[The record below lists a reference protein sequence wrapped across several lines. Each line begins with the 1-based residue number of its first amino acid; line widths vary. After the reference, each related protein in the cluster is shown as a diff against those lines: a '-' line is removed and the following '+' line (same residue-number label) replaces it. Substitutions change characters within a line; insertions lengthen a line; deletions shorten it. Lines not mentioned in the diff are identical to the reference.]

1 MDLSTYTLR
10 ELLFIFLN
18 VKGIKNNKVMK
29 TDDAVPDFFQFD
41 SRIVL
46 TEKDAYKTNPYTSDR
61 RQENIDA
68 LNKYYPNINFESK
81 SNFGIV
87 AFFDNENHHTL
98 RQLLQATYD
107 VIAKK
112 LLTVSTVDFSKDF
125 AIAAFGFRASMD
137 LTANL
142 YTTDLHSSRMSS
154 KESLEL
160 FIKLLFQTNLNE
172 QLNLNFRE
180 LQPDQ
185 VDERANRDT
194 QFRINL
200 RYFFDKYYA
209 ELKLVNPFRAEQMDL
224 NKQVILLKN
233 YKKPNDKFI
242 DRIRFYQNEIVEENV
257 DNKLDVE
264 QLRRRLKLSKID
276 DAEDDEVKH
285 RDNRAKEL
293 ARGTQPDLCASCQ
306 NIYRSEDRTFKI
318 RDTDMWYFELH
329 HVIPF
334 ANKDIQTEVADNYVK
349 LCAVCHRALTPNRA
363 DEDFQKDII
372 ANIFENRPEAL
383 TYVRNVQ
390 DTIHDKKAP
399 VDFVY
404 GILK

>member
-41 SRIVL
+41 SRIML

-98 RQLLQATYD
+98 HQLLQETYD

-185 VDERANRDT
+185 TVTLSSELICDT
-194 QFRINL
+194 
-200 RYFFDKYYA
+200 
-209 ELKLVNPFRAEQMDL
+209 
-224 NKQVILLKN
+224 
-233 YKKPNDKFI
+233 
-242 DRIRFYQNEIVEENV
+242 
-257 DNKLDVE
+257 
-264 QLRRRLKLSKID
+264 S
-276 DAEDDEVKH
+276 
-285 RDNRAKEL
+285 
-293 ARGTQPDLCASCQ
+293 
-306 NIYRSEDRTFKI
+306 
-318 RDTDMWYFELH
+318 
-329 HVIPF
+329 
-334 ANKDIQTEVADNYVK
+334 
-349 LCAVCHRALTPNRA
+349 LTSTMPS
-363 DEDFQKDII
+363 
-372 ANIFENRPEAL
+372 
-383 TYVRNVQ
+383 
-390 DTIHDKKAP
+390 
-399 VDFVY
+399 
-404 GILK
+404 

>member
-1 MDLSTYTLR
+1 MDLSTFTLR

-18 VKGIKNNKVMK
+18 VKSIKDNKVLK
-29 TDDAVPDFFQFD
+29 TDRIVADFFQVD

-46 TEKDAYKTNPYTSDR
+46 TKKDAYKTNPYTADR

-68 LNKYYPNINFESK
+68 LNKYYPHINFESK
-81 SNFGIV
+81 STFGIAAV
-87 AFFDNENHHTL
+87 FDNKQHHTL

-112 LLTVSTVDFSKDF
+112 LLTVSTADFSNDF
-125 AIAAFGFRASMD
+125 AIAAFAFRASMD
-137 LTANL
+137 LNRNL
-142 YTTDLHSSRMSS
+142 YASDLHSSRINS
-154 KESLEL
+154 KENLEL

-185 VDERANRDT
+185 VDEKANRDT

-200 RYFFDKYYA
+200 RYFFDKYYD
-209 ELKLVNPFRAEQMDL
+209 ELKLVNPFRAEQMNL
-224 NKQVILLKN
+224 NKQSILLKN
-233 YKKPNDKFI
+233 YKNPNDQFI
-242 DRIRFYQNEIVEENV
+242 DRIHFYQNEIVEENV
-257 DNKLDVE
+257 DNKLNVE
-264 QLRRRLKLSKID
+264 QLRKRLNFSKID

-306 NIYRSEDRTFKI
+306 KIYRREDRTFKI
-318 RDTDMWYFELH
+318 RDTDIWYFELH

-349 LCAVCHRALTPNRA
+349 LCAVCHRSLTPNRA

-372 ANIFENRPEAL
+372 ANIFANRPDAL

-399 VDFVY
+399 VEFVY